1 MRGLWLAMGV
11 MLIPAVARAGAS
23 EFLELDD
30 GHARVT
36 FAAPHVEAPPARSD
50 RHARRFAFQRQG
62 VRYRVLDTALV
73 EKAFTTLEPIAHMQ
87 EELSQLSQELSAL
100 ADRVLA
106 LDRLR
111 DEAKTAEARADAAGE
126 REAVL
131 RELQEDSSRQQ
142 ALQFKVRERQADVR
156 EALEDLA
163 DEALAKGMVAKER

>member
-23 EFLELDD
+23 DFLELDD
-30 GHARVT
+30 GQARVT
-36 FAAPHVEAPPARSD
+36 FSAPHVDAPAARKD
-50 RHARRFAFQRQG
+50 KHARRFAFQRQG
-62 VRYRVLDTALV
+62 VRYRVLDAALV
-73 EKAFTTLEPIAHMQ
+73 EKAFTTLAPIAHMQ
-87 EELSQLSQELSAL
+87 EELSRLSQELSAL
-100 ADRVLA
+100 ADRVLE

-111 DEAKTAEARADAAGE
+111 DEAKTPGARADAAGE

-142 ALQFKVRERQADVR
+142 ALQIKVRARQADVR

-163 DEALAKGMVAKER
+163 DEALARGSVARER